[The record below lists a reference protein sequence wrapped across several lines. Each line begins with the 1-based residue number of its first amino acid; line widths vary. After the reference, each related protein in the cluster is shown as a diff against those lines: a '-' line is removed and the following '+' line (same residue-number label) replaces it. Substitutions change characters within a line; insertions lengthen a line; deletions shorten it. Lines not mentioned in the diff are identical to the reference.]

1 MNANAQRT
9 TAAAPTPVAP
19 ALAPAPAPT
28 SAPPVY
34 GPPAVRLSPTP
45 VSSLPIAIRPLAD
58 SGSAIPTETRRPIER
73 SLAVDLSAVRVHSS
87 PEANAGA
94 NRIGAPA
101 FTIGSHIFMG
111 SGQSGS
117 DLGVMSHEAA
127 HTVQQQGATTVQTYT
142 GSLTD
147 NTYEREAQVAA
158 TAVQAGQPALIAQR
172 TGALVPQGL
181 FGLPSLSEAIQS
193 ARNWFAERVDSIPGY
208 SLLTVIIGYDP
219 VRGRPVARTAVNLI
233 RGVCGLIPGGA
244 EKFDQLQQSGVLQRA
259 YDWVMS
265 EIARLGITLEL
276 FTNAFRQ
283 FIDSVGITDLI
294 RPGSLIQR
302 VISIFTE
309 PVRRIVTFAV
319 NAVIKL
325 AEFIFEGVLGPTGA
339 QILAILKRAAGA
351 FQTII
356 RDPIRF
362 VMNLVNAVKGGVQR
376 FASNIGQHLI
386 NGLVGWLFGALQGA
400 GLTLPTRWDVRG
412 VISLVLQI
420 LGLTYQRIRPRLVR
434 LIGERPVAFLET
446 AFEFLTLIVRG
457 GFAAAWQR
465 LVEYAGNIGD
475 MVLQGIRDFVI
486 QTIVQQAI
494 IRVVSLFNPAG
505 AIIQAILAIYNTIQ
519 WFIQRIQQ
527 ILALVNSVVE
537 SIANIAAGNLGGA
550 IAYIEQ
556 AMARA
561 LPVMISFLAG
571 LLGLGRISDR
581 IRAVIQRIQAT
592 VDRAVDGVLNF
603 IVRTTRSLLSRLTGG
618 GTAAGPDNR
627 TPEQKMNDLRTAVAQ
642 GTQIAQ
648 NPQISRRQKTRQLT
662 ELRTRHRLST
672 LELMRDNQTTVRENV
687 HVRGTVNPTYD
698 GQGFIIDR
706 FPPDPTVV
714 IETDIG
720 DPQPRQGFEEV
731 LEPSPAGMQRA
742 HLIGAGFGPESPLG
756 VFHAPT
762 EVNQELQNRG
772 IEALIRGMHANRFPG
787 VTFSIRATAMPFSG
801 TQNLRRVNY
810 VLFGQR
816 PGEERVQLLEV
827 RIRVSNT
834 SAAPRITVS
843 AGEMD
848 VAAMGNYTNFV
859 QAFVARRSRR

>member
-1 MNANAQRT
+1 
-9 TAAAPTPVAP
+9 V
-19 ALAPAPAPT
+19 L
-28 SAPPVY
+28 
-34 GPPAVRLSPTP
+34 
-45 VSSLPIAIRPLAD
+45 
-58 SGSAIPTETRRPIER
+58 TRQPIER

-87 PEANAGA
+87 PEARAGA
-94 NRIGAPA
+94 DHLGVPA
-101 FTIGSHIFMG
+101 FTIGSHIFIG
-111 SGQSGS
+111 SGQSSG
-117 DLGVMSHEAA
+117 DLGVMAHEAA
-127 HTVQQQGATTVQTYT
+127 HTLQQRGTDTVQTYT

-147 NTYEREAQVAA
+147 NPYEREAQSAA
-158 TAVQAGQPALIAQR
+158 AAVQLGRPASVTKR
-172 TGALVPQGL
+172 TGGLVPQGL

-193 ARNWFAERVDSIPGY
+193 ARNWFAERVDGIPGY

-219 VRGRPVARTAVNLI
+219 VRGRPVARTAINLI

-244 EKFDQLQQSGVLQRA
+244 EKFDQLQQSGVIQRA
-259 YDWVMS
+259 YDWVMG

-283 FIDSVGITDLI
+283 FLDSVGITDLI
-294 RPGSLIQR
+294 RPMSLLQR

-309 PVRRIVTFAV
+309 PIRRITTFAI

-356 RDPIRF
+356 RDPVRF
-362 VMNLVNAVKGGVQR
+362 VMNLVNAVKGGIQR
-376 FASNIGQHLI
+376 FAANIGQHLI
-386 NGLVGWLFGALQGA
+386 NGLVGWLLGALQGA
-400 GLTLPTRWDVRG
+400 GLQLPQRWDARG
-412 VISLVLQI
+412 IISLVLQI

-446 AFEFLTLIVRG
+446 AFDFLVTLVRDG
-457 GFAAAWQR
+457 LGAAWQK
-465 LVEYAGNIGD
+465 LLEFAGNIGD
-475 MVLQGIRDFVI
+475 MVMQGIRDFVI
-486 QTIVQQAI
+486 QTVVQQAI
-494 IRVVSLFNPAG
+494 IRLVSLFNPAG

-556 AMARA
+556 SMARA
-561 LPVMISFLAG
+561 LPVIISFLAG

-592 VDRAVDGVLNF
+592 VDRAVDAVLNF
-603 IVRTTRSLLSRLTGG
+603 IVRTTRSLLARLTGG
-618 GTAAGPDNR
+618 GGAAAGPDNR
-627 TPEQKMNDLRTAVAQ
+627 TPEQKMNDLRTAVNQ
-642 GTQIAQ
+642 GTQIARD
-648 NPQISRRQKTRQLT
+648 PQLSRRQKTRQLND
-662 ELRTRHRLST
+662 LKTRHRLSA
-672 LELMRDNQTTVRENV
+672 LELVRDNQTSARENV

-706 FPPDPTVV
+706 FPPEPTVV

-720 DPQPRQGFEEV
+720 DPQSRQGFEEV
-731 LEPSPAGMQRA
+731 LEPSPPGMQRA
-742 HLIGAGFGPESPLG
+742 HLIGAGFGRESPLG
-756 VFHAPT
+756 VFHVPT

-787 VTFSIRATAMPFSG
+787 VVFTVRATAVPFSG

-827 RIRVSNT
+827 RIRVRNT

-848 VAAMGNYTNFV
+848 VAAMSNYTNFV
-859 QAFVARRSRR
+859 QSFIARRSRRS